1 MSLVLEIEFLTGA
14 CRAAHSPASEA
25 PDWPPQ
31 PDRVFSALVAA
42 WAGRGEQPT
51 ERKALEWLEQ
61 VPPPVVHASEYTAR
75 LAPACFVPPNDFQSP
90 KGALYRKGW
99 YRDFLA
105 SGRRPPEKGGKKK
118 AWEQA
123 LSTHPGY
130 RQRKER
136 RFPVARPDDPS
147 MSLVWTEEPAP
158 GVLEALDRIARDTSY
173 VGHSASL
180 VRCRFLQVDSAKP
193 PYPGVPA
200 RRTVYP
206 GRLAELETAHR
217 ANPVRPVIRPGAST
231 SRTPATSTVEPSTE
245 WLVLEAIEGQTPD
258 LRASA
263 LVCRTVRRALM
274 SGYGRAG
281 TGGAIPEIVSGH
293 TLDRSPT
300 RLSHLAV
307 VPLAFAGYPHAD
319 GRVFGFAL
327 VPPAGTSLRSIPG
340 LVRAFE
346 EVASYDPGRERR
358 VLTLE
363 GSPLSKP
370 LHLAPAGTAPV
381 SSLSPEPYL
390 ESAQVWASVTPIVLD
405 RHLKRND
412 DREIR
417 EIIAGAC
424 ENAGLPRPDPDRIQ
438 VGKHSAIEGAPPAR
452 PRAGA
457 PPWTRWKTPESLASR
472 SLVHAVI
479 DFGCPTT
486 GPVLLGAGRFTGLG
500 LCRRLGS

>member
-14 CRAAHSPASEA
+14 CRAAQSPASEA

-51 ERKALEWLEQ
+51 ERKALEWLEK

-90 KGALYRKGW
+90 KGALDRQGW

-105 SGRRPPEKGGKKK
+105 RGRRPPEKGGKKK

-123 LSTHPGY
+123 LSTHPAY
-130 RQRKER
+130 RRRKER
-136 RFPVARPDDPS
+136 RFPVARPHDPS
-147 MSLVWTEEPAP
+147 MSLVWLEEPAP

-193 PYPGVPA
+193 SHPGAPA

-206 GRLAELETAHR
+206 GRLAELEAAYR
-217 ANPVRPVIRPGAST
+217 ANPVRPVIRPGASA
-231 SRTPATSTVEPSTE
+231 SRAPATSAAEPSAE
-245 WLVLEAIEGQTPD
+245 WLVLEAMEGQTPD

-263 LVCRTVRRALM
+263 LVCRALRRALM
-274 SGYGRAG
+274 SGYRRADIG
-281 TGGAIPEIVSGH
+281 DVIPEIVSGH
-293 TLDRSPT
+293 TADRSPT
-300 RLSHLAV
+300 RLPHLAI

-327 VPPAGTSLRSIPG
+327 VPPAGTDLRAVPG
-340 LVRAFE
+340 FVRAFE
-346 EVASYDPGRERR
+346 EVAPYDPVRERR
-358 VLTLE
+358 VLKLE
-363 GSPLSKP
+363 GAPLGKP
-370 LHLAPAGTAPV
+370 LHLAPAGATAIR
-381 SSLSPEPYL
+381 SLSPAPYT
-390 ESAQVWASVTPIVLD
+390 ESARVWASVTPIVLD
-405 RHLKRND
+405 RHLKRNG
-412 DREIR
+412 DREVR

-424 ENAGLPRPDPDRIQ
+424 KNAGLPRPDPDRIQ
-438 VGKHSAIEGAPPAR
+438 VGKHSAIEGSPPAR
-452 PRAGA
+452 PPAGA
-457 PPWTRWKTPESLASR
+457 PPWTRWKTPESLATR
-472 SLVHAVI
+472 LLVHAVI
-479 DFGCPTT
+479 DFERDTT

>member
-1 MSLVLEIEFLTGA
+1 MTGA
-14 CRAAHSPASEA
+14 CRAAQSPASEV

-61 VPPPVVHASEYTAR
+61 VPSPVVHASEYTAR

-90 KGALYRKGW
+90 KGALDRQGW

-105 SGRRPPEKGGKKK
+105 RGRRPPEKGGKKK

-147 MSLVWTEEPAP
+147 MSLVWLEEPDP

-193 PYPGVPA
+193 PHPAVPA

-206 GRLAELETAHR
+206 GRFAELEAAYR
-217 ANPVRPVIRPGAST
+217 ANPMRPVIRPGASM
-231 SRTPATSTVEPSTE
+231 SRSPAISTVEPSE

-258 LRASA
+258 LRAAA
-263 LVCRTVRRALM
+263 LACRILRRTLM
-274 SGYGRAG
+274 SGYRRADMG
-281 TGGAIPEIVSGH
+281 EEIPEIVSGH
-293 TLDRSPT
+293 TADRRPT
-300 RLSHLAV
+300 RRPHLAV

-327 VPPAGTSLRSIPG
+327 VPPVGTSLRSVPG
-340 LVRAFE
+340 LVQAFE
-346 EVASYDPGRERR
+346 EVAPYDAGRERR
-358 VLTLE
+358 VMKLE
-363 GSPLSKP
+363 GLPLSKP
-370 LHLAPAGTAPV
+370 LHLAPAGATPV
-381 SSLSPEPYL
+381 RSLSPGPYL

-405 RHLKRND
+405 RHLKRGG

-417 EIIAGAC
+417 ELIAGAC

-457 PPWTRWKTPESLASR
+457 PPWTRWKTPESLATR

-479 DFGCPTT
+479 DFGRGTA